1 MAEASTTRTGP
12 EAQPGNDAER
22 GHIEGFE
29 PAEVRP
35 WR

>member
-1 MAEASTTRTGP
+1 MAEASRTRTGP
-12 EAQPGNDAER
+12 EAQPGNDGGR
-22 GHIEGFE
+22 GHIEAFE